1 MLDKNGV
8 VICNSSG
15 KKFICK
21 IIVTPGGSFLDG
33 EALVKKLKAL
43 AN

>member
-15 KKFICK
+15 KKITNK
-21 IIVTPGGSFLDG
+21 VIVTPGGLFI
-33 EALVKKLKAL
+33 EV
-43 AN
+43 